1 MFCPQCGTQNA
12 DTAVHCTRCGS
23 LINMAAG
30 APPPP
35 PQQFV
40 PPPQQYGQPPMYQAG
55 QMPPAQPIPNY
66 MVQAVLVTLL
76 CCLPLGIVGIIKANG
91 INKKIAAGD
100 YAGALADSNSNRTLL
115 WAGCIAGLVI
125 TVLYVM
131 LVRRNS

>member
-35 PQQFV
+35 PQQFA
-40 PPPQQYGQPPMYQAG
+40 PPQQYVQPPVYQAG
-55 QMPPAQPIPNY
+55 PMPPAQPIPNY
-66 MVQAVLVTLL
+66 MVQAVLVTLF

-100 YAGALADSNSNRTLL
+100 FAGALADSNSNKTLL
-115 WAGCIAGLVI
+115 WVGCIAGLVI
-125 TVLYVM
+125 SVLYFMV
-131 LVRRNS
+131 VKRNS